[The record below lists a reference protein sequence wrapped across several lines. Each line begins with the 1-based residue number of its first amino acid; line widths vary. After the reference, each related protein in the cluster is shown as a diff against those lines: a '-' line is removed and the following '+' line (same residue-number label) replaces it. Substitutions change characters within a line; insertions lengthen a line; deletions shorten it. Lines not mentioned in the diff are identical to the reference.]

1 MKTLLLNPPSFDGFD
16 GGAGSRYQSR
26 REVHSF
32 WYPTWLCSAA
42 GLIPESRVL
51 DAPAA
56 GLGVEDTLA
65 VAKAFELVAIYTSAP
80 GFRQDVRLA
89 ERIKAANPGALIGF
103 VGPHPTALPEE
114 TLKASPAIDF
124 VTRGEFDYMLRDI
137 AAGADLSEV
146 VGLSYR
152 QDGRIVHN
160 GAAQRIENLDDLPFV
175 VPIYKRD
182 LDIHRYDSGYLKYPY
197 LSFYT
202 GRGCV
207 SRCTFCLWPQTFS
220 LHTYRVRSVDNIVE
234 EVKLALKTFPE
245 VKEIFFDDDTLT
257 DNRRQ
262 VRELAAR
269 FKPLGFTWSAN
280 SKVTTDYDTLKAMR
294 DGGLRLLVVGYE
306 SGNQQILKNVKKGTN
321 LRQAREFTKRCQ
333 QLGIVIH
340 GTFIV
345 GLPGETRQTIE
356 ESIAFAKEL
365 NPDSIQVSL
374 AAPYPGTEFYQ
385 YLQEHRYLSAR
396 DLVNAQGYQEA
407 SVAYP
412 WITSAEL
419 QAAVE
424 RFYKAFYFRPRVILR
439 ILGRALFDGAELRR
453 RLRQGAEF
461 RRAMR
466 ARAASTAA
474 GAWPREPGATI

>member
-32 WYPTWLCSAA
+32 WYPTWLCYPA
-42 GLIPESRVL
+42 GLIQESRVL
-51 DAPAA
+51 DAPAS
-56 GLGVEDTLA
+56 GIGVEETIAIAKEFDLIA
-65 VAKAFELVAIYTSAP
+65 VYTSAP
-80 GFRQDVRLA
+80 GIQQDVKIA
-89 ERIKAANPGALIGF
+89 ERIRAANPRGLIGF
-103 VGPHPTALPEE
+103 IGPYPTVLPEE
-114 TLKASPAIDF
+114 TLRASSAIDF

-137 AAGADLSEV
+137 AAGANFAEV
-146 VGLSYR
+146 QGLSYW
-152 QDGRIVHN
+152 QDGQIIHN
-160 GAAQRIENLDDLPFV
+160 GSAQRIGNLDDLPFV

-182 LDIHRYDSGYLKYPY
+182 LNIHQYDSGYIKYPY

-220 LHTYRVRSVDNIVE
+220 LHTYRVRSIDHIVE
-234 EVKLALKTFPE
+234 EVQLALKTFPE

-257 DNRRQ
+257 DNRPQ
-262 VRELAAR
+262 VRELSGR
-269 FKPLGFTWSAN
+269 FKQIGFTWSAN

-306 SGNQQILKNVKKGTN
+306 TGNQQILKNIKKGTN

-333 QLGIVIH
+333 QLGIMIH

-356 ESIAFAKEL
+356 ESIEFAKEL

-374 AAPYPGTEFYQ
+374 AAPYPGTELYN
-385 YLQEHRYLSAR
+385 YLQEHQYFSAR
-396 DLVNAQGYQEA
+396 NLVNSSGYQNA
-407 SVAYP
+407 SVEYP
-412 WITSAEL
+412 WITSDEL

-424 RFYKAFYFRPRVILR
+424 RFYKAFYFRPKVIVR
-439 ILGRALFDGAELRR
+439 MLGRALRDSTELKR

-461 RRAMR
+461 MRAMKGR
-466 ARAASTAA
+466 GADASAKA
-474 GAWPREPGATI
+474 LR